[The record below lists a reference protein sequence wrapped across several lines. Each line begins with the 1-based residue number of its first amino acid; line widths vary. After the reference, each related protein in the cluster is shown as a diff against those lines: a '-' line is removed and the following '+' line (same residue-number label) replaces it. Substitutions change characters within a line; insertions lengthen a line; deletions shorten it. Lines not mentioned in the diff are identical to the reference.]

1 MTSMLMTE
9 IAPPPGAQAVAGLR
23 ARTRA
28 ARRIALIALTGSL
41 ALLSATQLLAER
53 AATTRETPPLTA
65 PTQEAQPFAEP
76 TPEAPPQAARTQKPL
91 PSAPQPS
98 AVLALVVFVGA
109 LPVLALTQAAWG
121 VRVRQTRRREHELYV
136 APPASRLRPLSR
148 LGMACGWALVV
159 LLGGALPRLFADAG
173 RHAVATVLAD
183 AVNVLAMVATAA
195 GMCFCLCWA
204 RDALRRARDDPW
216 WTRNARGRAR
226 GTTPWSARD
235 ALQPARDPRGIPAR
249 AGRAGGVPG
258 DPWDPGRGAPRRR
271 RGAVLWAGAAGAVA
285 ALLGARAH
293 FWTPATPM
301 IYALLVT
308 TFACMVVTDE

>member
-23 ARTRA
+23 ARTRT

-53 AATTRETPPLTA
+53 AATPSAVLPPT
-65 PTQEAQPFAEP
+65 AQPPAL
-76 TPEAPPQAARTQKPL
+76 Q
-91 PSAPQPS
+91 PSAVL

-121 VRVRQTRRREHELYV
+121 LRVRETRRREHELYV

-183 AVNVLAMVATAA
+183 AVNVLAMAATAA

-216 WTRNARGRAR
+216 WTRNGRGRVR

-235 ALQPARDPRGIPAR
+235 ALQPARAPRGIPAR

-258 DPWDPGRGAPRRR
+258 DPWDPGRGARRRR
-271 RGAVLWAGAAGAVA
+271 RGAVLWAGAAVAVA